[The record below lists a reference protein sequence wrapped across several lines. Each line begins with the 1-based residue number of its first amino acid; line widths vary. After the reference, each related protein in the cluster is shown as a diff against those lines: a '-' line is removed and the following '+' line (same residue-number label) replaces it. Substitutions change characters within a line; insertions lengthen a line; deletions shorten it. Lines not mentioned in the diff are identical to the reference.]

1 VDEEDW
7 VICDLRL
14 PICDLRFSFMNKNDL
29 IKRTKDFSL
38 RIIKL
43 VDALPGTIAGK
54 NIGNQIFRS
63 GTSVAANYRAACR
76 TRSTSEFIAKLGIVE
91 EEADETMFWL
101 EMIMDSETIKKE
113 LLQDLY
119 KEANEITA
127 IIVSSKIT
135 ARNNKNKK

>member
-1 VDEEDW
+1 
-7 VICDLRL
+7 
-14 PICDLRFSFMNKNDL
+14 MNKNDL